1 MLGMMIQ
8 YIGIQNCGSVCMFLP
23 MFLICA
29 VATLLLLLL
38 SIKLKKVRG
47 LFLVLT
53 LLGLL
58 PTAVTGLIA
67 FGQGALIN
75 YPGAPEEAVSGM
87 IDALREQ
94 NFEAA
99 DKYVLGDL
107 GLEADVMDESDFL
120 FLGQLLCDSYA
131 VSINAEPIYE
141 EFTATL
147 PVELTRLNTESWM
160 TALAAETELA
170 LHEIVQSNTRDEV
183 FNDERTAYLEGIAEK
198 AYWQGVDSA
207 YEKAEEHI
215 AAVPVDVT
223 LSWTPFGWKVVMDE
237 ALIGALEGFEVGDEE
252 EIQFSGNISQRL
264 RARLHT
270 ERAEI
275 MDSLPLIEKVFTIPQ
290 DALAAPEPDPKGFG
304 STDDPNEVLKV
315 IEQAKDLIGD
325 RTLSWSPEIEIKPGS
340 KINYYYDESILV
352 IQWKEFRNWS
362 LATFAEVIVKDGSQ
376 IRRVMAGD
384 EYLSWD
390 WETPT
395 QMSQRT
401 NAVLG
406 MTGDFYMF
414 RAVGI
419 VTYQGQVYRS
429 DPKSLHHLFFTN
441 SGEMLLT
448 KSYELAEEDV
458 ESYVAE
464 NDVNFSLAFGP
475 VIIENG
481 EKLPMP
487 NYLVGEFYDDY
498 PRAAIGEV
506 DPLHFIVMTVGKE
519 GPREN
524 QTVTLPEAQQ
534 YIWEKGVHKAYA
546 LDGGKTANMTFN
558 GELTNDPTYRQE
570 RTMSDMF
577 YFASAIPEEER

>member
-1 MLGMMIQ
+1 MFFVMLA
-8 YIGIQNCGSVCMFLP
+8 
-23 MFLICA
+23 ICVA
-29 VATLLLLLL
+29 VTLLLLILT
-38 SIKLKKVRG
+38 IKLKKVRG
-47 LFLVLT
+47 LFAVLT
-53 LLGLL
+53 LLALL
-58 PTAVTGLIA
+58 PTAVIGVIVGGYGDYL
-67 FGQGALIN
+67 N
-75 YPGAPEEAVSGM
+75 YPGVPAEAVT
-87 IDALREQ
+87 DWR
-94 NFEAA
+94 
-99 DKYVLGDL
+99 VPGDF
-107 GLEADVMDESDFL
+107 GLESEE
-120 FLGQLLCDSYA
+120 
-131 VSINAEPIYE
+131 VSED
-141 EFTATL
+141 
-147 PVELTRLNTESWM
+147 TR
-160 TALAAETELA
+160 ALAALLEESFSAEPVGEARLQEFSAVQTVSVTHLDTEGWLA
-170 LHEIVQSNTRDEV
+170 ALEAEAEVQLREIIQSNVRAAVYTAD
-183 FNDERTAYLEGIAEK
+183 RTAYLDGIPEQAYDAAFAELLERGED
-198 AYWQGVDSA
+198 YLVT
-207 YEKAEEHI
+207 EEL
-215 AAVPVDVT
+215 DVT
-223 LSWTPFGWKVVMDE
+223 LGWTPFGWFVFMDE
-237 ALIGALEGFEVGDEE
+237 GLVNAVEGFAVGEDEE
-252 EIQFSGNISQRL
+252 ITLQAGIALRLDGKLEAKRGEILEN
-264 RARLHT
+264 
-270 ERAEI
+270 
-275 MDSLPLIEKVFTIPQ
+275 LPFIEKVFTIAQ
-290 DALAAPEPDPKGFG
+290 DALAAPVPDPNGFG

-340 KINYYYDESILV
+340 MINYYYDESILV

-362 LATFAEVIVKDGSQ
+362 LATFAEVIVRDGSQ
-376 IRRVMAGD
+376 IRRVWAGN
-384 EYLSWD
+384 EYRSWD

-406 MTGDFYMF
+406 MSGDFYMF
-414 RAVGI
+414 RAIGI
-419 VTYQGQVYRS
+419 VAYQGEVYRT

-448 KSYELAEEDV
+448 KSYEVAEEDA
-458 ESYVAE
+458 VAFVKE

-534 YIWEKGVHKAYA
+534 YILEKGVHKAYS

-558 GELTNDPTYRQE
+558 GELTNDPRYREE

>member
-1 MLGMMIQ
+1 ML
-8 YIGIQNCGSVCMFLP
+8 N

-29 VATLLLLLL
+29 AAVIVLLVLT
-38 SIKLKKVRG
+38 IKLKKVRG
-47 LFLVLT
+47 FFAVLT
-53 LLGLL
+53 ILALL

-67 FGQGALIN
+67 FGQGHYLN
-75 YPGAPEEAVSGM
+75 YPADPAEAIVAG
-87 IDALREQ
+87 R
-94 NFEAA
+94 
-99 DKYVLGDL
+99 VLGDF
-107 GLEADVMDESDFL
+107 GMEDEEADADTQALVEMMQSL
-120 FLGQLLCDSYA
+120 YK
-131 VSINAEPIYE
+131 AECVGDARLE
-141 EFTATL
+141 EFNAIQTVA
-147 PVELTRLNTESWM
+147 LTRLDTQGWLDGLASE
-160 TALAAETELA
+160 TAAQLN
-170 LHEIVQSNTRDEV
+170 EIVQSHTRDEV
-183 FNDERTAYLEGIAEK
+183 FNEDRTAYLDGITEQ
-198 AYWQGVDSA
+198 AYALAFETMLTRG
-207 YEKAEEHI
+207 EEYLVTDHL
-215 AAVPVDVT
+215 DVT
-223 LSWTPFGWKVVMDE
+223 LCWTPFGWWIWMDE
-237 ALIGALEGFEVGDEE
+237 ALVNGVEGFAMGDEE
-252 EIQFSGNISQRL
+252 EILFQGNVAQRL
-264 RARLHT
+264 GALLYN
-270 ERAEI
+270 EKAAILEG
-275 MDSLPLIEKVFTIPQ
+275 LPLIQKVFTIPR
-290 DALAAPEPDPKGFG
+290 DALAAPVPDPNGFG
-304 STDDPNEVLKV
+304 TTDDPNEVLKV

-340 KINYYYDESILV
+340 MINYYYDESILV

-376 IRRVMAGD
+376 IRRVLAGN
-384 EYLSWD
+384 EYRSWD

-419 VTYQGQVYRS
+419 MAYQGQVYRT
-429 DPKSLHHLFFTN
+429 DPVSLHHLFFTD

-448 KSYELAEEDV
+448 KSYEIAG
-458 ESYVAE
+458 E
-464 NDVNFSLAFGP
+464 NAQSFVDENNVSFSLAFGP

-546 LDGGKTANMTFN
+546 LDGSQTANMTFN
-558 GELTNDPTYRQE
+558 GELTNDPRYREE

-577 YFASAIPEEER
+577 YFASAIPENER